1 MAGRLDGKVAVI
13 TGASKNAGIGAAMAR
28 LFCREGAKVLVVG
41 LSGKQ
46 NEVAESI
53 GSACL
58 PFRADVSKSAEVQAM
73 LNEAVS
79 RFGRLDILV
88 NNAGV
93 EGAMVPTEVY
103 PEEEFDRVWSI
114 NVGSVFLGMRYAIP
128 LMLKTG
134 GGSIVN
140 TSSMS
145 SVVAFPTMPA
155 YCASKSAVSM
165 LTKVVAVENA
175 AKGIRANVICPG
187 PVATDMIAG
196 MPADYIK
203 AVNDAVPLH
212 RMADP
217 SEVADLGLFLAS
229 DESSFITG
237 SSIVIDGGYTI
248 V

>member
-1 MAGRLDGKVAVI
+1 
-13 TGASKNAGIGAAMAR
+13 
-28 LFCREGAKVLVVG
+28 
-41 LSGKQ
+41 
-46 NEVAESI
+46 
-53 GSACL
+53 
-58 PFRADVSKSAEVQAM
+58 M

-145 SVVAFPTMPA
+145 SVVAFPSASVTVLSS
-155 YCASKSAVSM
+155 CAGSY
-165 LTKVVAVENA
+165 EN
-175 AKGIRANVICPG
+175 
-187 PVATDMIAG
+187 
-196 MPADYIK
+196 
-203 AVNDAVPLH
+203 
-212 RMADP
+212 
-217 SEVADLGLFLAS
+217 
-229 DESSFITG
+229 
-237 SSIVIDGGYTI
+237 
-248 V
+248 